1 MITFLSSP
9 KPFKGIA
16 LEHQYRAIRS
26 WLNTADDVEVIL
38 FGDSFGIEE
47 AGSNLGVKVVK
58 EVTSAPS
65 GIPYFGSITLY
76 ASEHGKYDLQ
86 VYLNC
91 DILLSGILPALQ
103 KIDFTQFLLIGQR
116 IDLGEGVFLDF
127 TKMNWTSKLR
137 QLGQAGKATLFPP
150 SGIDYFGFRR
160 GLWKDLPLVVI
171 GRAGFVKAL
180 VAYCLRHRI
189 HVVDATYSV
198 IALHQFH
205 DYGHIQGGKQAVW
218 QGEDAQN
225 NYRHAGGTHSR
236 TMVSDASYVLKN
248 SLVTLWQCRGDRLR
262 SLELKL
268 RYELGWNK
276 TGLIL
281 KIISRGLHAIGLIQV
296 SQLSLEDTLD
306 SCICAYEKNCNALI
320 T

>member
-1 MITFLSSP
+1 MITFLASP

-16 LEHQYRAIRS
+16 LENQYRAIRS
-26 WLNTADDVEVIL
+26 WLNTADNVEVIL

-47 AGSNLGVKVVK
+47 AGMNLGVKVVK
-58 EVTSAPS
+58 EVTSTPS
-65 GIPYFGSITLY
+65 GIPYFGSIALY

-91 DILLSGILPALQ
+91 DIIVSGILPALR
-103 KIDFTQFLLIGQR
+103 KIDFSQFLLIGQR
-116 IDLGEGVFLDF
+116 IDLSEGLFVDF
-127 TKMNWTSKLR
+127 TKNNWSSTLR
-137 QLGQAGKATLFPP
+137 QLAEAGKATLFPP

-171 GRAGFVKAL
+171 GRAGYDNAL
-180 VAYCLRHRI
+180 LAYCLRHRI
-189 HVVDATYSV
+189 RIIDATYSV

-205 DYGHIQGGKQAVW
+205 DYGHVRGGQQAVW
-218 QGEDAQN
+218 LGEDAQN
-225 NYRHAGGTHSR
+225 NYHQAGGTHSR

-248 SLVTLWQCRGDRLR
+248 NLITLWQCRGNQLR
-262 SLELKL
+262 RLELIL
-268 RYELGWNK
+268 RYEMGWNK

-281 KIISRGLHAIGLIQV
+281 KMIWRGLHAIGLIQV
-296 SQLSLEDTLD
+296 SQLSLEDTLN
-306 SCICAYEKNCNALI
+306 SCICACESNGNPLI